1 MVIQTALDALPII
14 KNGLPMVL
22 LANIIEALGGQLH
35 GDPQTPI
42 HSIASLEE
50 AESGAIS
57 FLSNPKYAAQL
68 AHTHAS
74 CVIVAPAAAESLDAE
89 HNLANYIVT
98 PNPYLYFAKL
108 TQWWRQQKPVR
119 GTPGIHPS
127 AVVDP
132 TAKIDPTASIGPLC
146 VVEARAEI
154 GANTILTSRITVGY
168 DCKIGERCIIHPGV
182 SIGADGFG
190 FAPDNGAWV
199 KIEQLGAVRIGND
212 VEIGA
217 NTCVDRGALKD
228 TVLED
233 GVKLDNL
240 IMIAHNVHVGKNTA
254 MAAFVG
260 ISGSTTIGENC
271 TFSGGA
277 GVSGHLQLTDGVH
290 VGAHTVISRSIPK
303 KGQYTGLYPFEE
315 HRDWERNAAS
325 LRQLNT
331 LRTRIKSLEKELAAL
346 AAKMP

>member
-1 MVIQTALDALPII
+1 
-14 KNGLPMVL
+14 MVL
-22 LANIIEALGGQLH
+22 LANIIEALGGDLH
-35 GDPQTPI
+35 GQPETPI
-42 HSIASLEE
+42 HKIASLEE
-50 AESGAIS
+50 ACEGDIA
-57 FLSNPKYAAQL
+57 FLSNPKYASQL
-68 AHTHAS
+68 AQTKAS
-74 CVIVAPAAAESLDAE
+74 CVIVAPAAFEALEAE
-89 HNLANYIVT
+89 HKHTNYIVT
-98 PNPYLYFAKL
+98 ANPYLYFAEL
-108 TQWWRQQKPVR
+108 TQWWRQQNPVR

-127 AVVDP
+127 AVVDSSATIHP
-132 TAKIDPTASIGPLC
+132 SASIGPLC
-146 VVEARAEI
+146 VVEAGAEI

-168 DCKIGERCIIHPGV
+168 DCTIGQRCIIHPGV

-190 FAPDNGAWV
+190 FAPNKGTWV
-199 KIEQLGAVRIGND
+199 KIEQLGAVRIGDD

-217 NTCVDRGALKD
+217 NTCVDRGALND

-277 GVSGHLQLTDGVH
+277 GVSGHLKLTDGVH
-290 VGAHTVISRSIPK
+290 VGAHTVISRSISE

-331 LRTRIKSLEKELAAL
+331 LRTRIKSLEKDLAAL
-346 AAKMP
+346 AAQMP